1 MKWGWWSTRAEVNA
15 IAAVEAAVPVTPD
28 APVVLRPRRGSFD
41 LGLWHELHARRRRG
55 DPQRRRVYAWQ
66 REVLGELQQEA
77 LLGEEGR
84 RITQQGARAAALAY
98 LTHLWTTYAQEFKPY
113 YRGVPYL
120 RVGFATGRRPRRRRA
135 TFGAYAVPHRH
146 AIYCRLASLRRTT
159 FVHEVG
165 HLFAWG
171 DGHGPDFCAT
181 LVWLWEREFG
191 IDPGVALALAGRLDV
206 AVNHSLLPCLL
217 VGSLIPGT
225 GGAVG
230 W

>member
-1 MKWGWWSTRAEVNA
+1 M
-15 IAAVEAAVPVTPD
+15 
-28 APVVLRPRRGSFD
+28 
-41 LGLWHELHARRRRG
+41 
-55 DPQRRRVYAWQ
+55 
-66 REVLGELQQEA
+66 
-77 LLGEEGR
+77 
-84 RITQQGARAAALAY
+84 
-98 LTHLWTTYAQEFKPY
+98 
-113 YRGVPYL
+113 
-120 RVGFATGRRPRRRRA
+120 RRRRA

-206 AVNHSLLPCLL
+206 AVNHALLPARSA
-217 VGSLIPGT
+217 VPAAA
-225 GGAVG
+225 AVG
-230 W
+230 VVSAFRSGS

>member
-1 MKWGWWSTRAEVNA
+1 M
-15 IAAVEAAVPVTPD
+15 
-28 APVVLRPRRGSFD
+28 LRPPRGTFD
-41 LGLWHELHARRRRG
+41 LGLWHELHARRKRG
-55 DPQRRRVYAWQ
+55 DPQRRRVYLWQ
-66 REVLGELQQEA
+66 REVLGELQEEA

-98 LTHLWTTYAQEFKPY
+98 LTHLWTAYAQEFRPF

-191 IDPGVALALAGRLDV
+191 IDPGRALDLAQRLEV
-206 AVNHSLLPCLL
+206 SVNHPRVLAFAPPL
-217 VGSLIPGT
+217 
-225 GGAVG
+225 
-230 W
+230 

>member
-1 MKWGWWSTRAEVNA
+1 LKWGWWSTRAA
-15 IAAVEAAVPVTPD
+15 SMARTAPDAALPVTPD
-28 APVVLRPRRGSFD
+28 APRVLRPRRGSFD
-41 LGLWHELHARRRRG
+41 LGLWQELHARRKRG

-66 REVLGELQQEA
+66 REVLGELQEEA

-98 LTHLWTTYAQEFKPY
+98 LTHLWTTYAQDFKPY
-113 YRGVPYL
+113 YRGVPHL
-120 RVGFATGRRPRRRRA
+120 RVGFATGRGSRRRRA
-135 TFGAYAVPHRH
+135 TFGAYAAPHRH
-146 AIYCRLASLRRTT
+146 AIYCRLASLRRAT

-191 IDPGVALALAGRLDV
+191 IDPGMALALAGRLGV
-206 AVNHSLLPCLL
+206 VVNHARLP
-217 VGSLIPGT
+217 VGST
-225 GGAVG
+225 RAV
-230 W
+230 

>member
-1 MKWGWWSTRAEVNA
+1 MKWGWWSGGAAGNARAA
-15 IAAVEAAVPVTPD
+15 LDAAVPVTPG
-28 APVVLRPRRGSFD
+28 APRVLRPRRGACDPD
-41 LGLWHELHARRRRG
+41 LWQQLHARRTRG

-66 REVLGELQQEA
+66 REVLGELQAEA
-77 LLGEEGR
+77 LLGEQGR

-98 LTHLWTTYAQEFKPY
+98 LTHLWTSYAPDFKPY

-120 RVGFATGRRPRRRRA
+120 RVGFATGRRARRRA

-181 LVWLWEREFG
+181 LVQLWEREFG
-191 IDPGVALALAGRLDV
+191 IDPCMALVVAGRLQV
-206 AVNHSLLPCLL
+206 SVNRAWLTACSPELTSL
-217 VGSLIPGT
+217 
-225 GGAVG
+225 
-230 W
+230 

>member
-1 MKWGWWSTRAEVNA
+1 MKWGLWSSRAE
-15 IAAVEAAVPVTPD
+15 AVAPAD
-28 APVVLRPRRGSFD
+28 SAAPVAPRVLRPRRGSVD
-41 LGLWHELHARRRRG
+41 LGLWHELHARRKRG

-66 REVLGELQQEA
+66 REVLGELQQEP
-77 LLGEEGR
+77 LLGEVGR

-98 LTHLWTTYAQEFKPY
+98 LTHLWMTYAREFKPY
-113 YRGVPYL
+113 YGGVPYL

-135 TFGAYAVPHRH
+135 TFGAFAVPHRH

-181 LVWLWEREFG
+181 LVWLWEREFA
-191 IDPGVALALAGRLDV
+191 IDPGMALAVARRLEV
-206 AVNHSLLPCLL
+206 SVNHSLLLAHPRATQ
-217 VGSLIPGT
+217 SAPHS
-225 GGAVG
+225 A
-230 W
+230 

>member
-1 MKWGWWSTRAEVNA
+1 LKWGWWVTRAQSHAVVA
-15 IAAVEAAVPVTPD
+15 LDAAASVTP
-28 APVVLRPRRGSFD
+28 AEPMLLRPRRGSVD
-41 LGLWHELHARRRRG
+41 LGLWHELHARRKRG

-66 REVLGELQQEA
+66 REVLAELQEEP
-77 LLGEEGR
+77 LLGEQGR

-98 LTHLWTTYAQEFKPY
+98 LTHLWTTYAPVFKPY
-113 YRGVPYL
+113 YPGVPYL

-135 TFGAYAVPHRH
+135 TFGAYAVPQRH

-159 FVHEVG
+159 LVHEVG

-191 IDPGVALALAGRLDV
+191 IDPGRALALAHRLDV
-206 AVNHSLLPCLL
+206 AVNHAPLL
-217 VGSLIPGT
+217 
-225 GGAVG
+225 AVALAAAPL
-230 W
+230 